1 MNIPNAPLRPMQ
13 NPEGIGADS
22 LGFDLGNTDIN
33 EALDDELKDAEEA
46 ASKNSEESETIKRR
60 KKQKRHSSK
69 STEMGLLK
77 QEISNKEVL
86 EEFAKKAAEKNTS
99 KYKEALTK
107 KFKQEYNEYLKDAAQ
122 DHSQALYKDV
132 YNVTEKARKDTENII
147 KTNKAVHNTQE
158 KISGKETKISEEAI
172 NEKLKTS
179 KKETETFVKK
189 HHTTQI
195 KNQAETQN
203 KMRHFMTLFSE
214 SQIKN
219 DPKKKRHMQTIKKE
233 LLAAGVP
240 TSTLHSLE
248 RNVQSLILKDLK
260 KELKN
265 RFIETC
271 FHYKDSN
278 MTLEIMS
285 SYKQFKEMENVSKEL
300 GLFGEGRA
308 SKETV
313 KNEAKEEI
321 RDYIKHELDQKLIE
335 TKLRTESPK
344 ALLQAFDSFNQLA
357 SFSRFN
363 AGEFLKNFHK
373 KLDDFGLNHFVSPDK
388 KGVLDYDSDDNSKK
402 KDPHTIQELDADTA
416 DEDTLKRL
424 YVKQYLVSGIQE
436 TLSLKWDIFKAEN
449 RLKKQGKTEK
459 IEALKNELSHTAKLK
474 LTFMLRDVFEERA
487 TLVEL
492 SGPKYNLKIGR
503 AHV

>member
-335 TKLRTESPK
+335 TKLRTES
-344 ALLQAFDSFNQLA
+344 Q
-357 SFSRFN
+357 
-363 AGEFLKNFHK
+363 
-373 KLDDFGLNHFVSPDK
+373 
-388 KGVLDYDSDDNSKK
+388 
-402 KDPHTIQELDADTA
+402 
-416 DEDTLKRL
+416 
-424 YVKQYLVSGIQE
+424 
-436 TLSLKWDIFKAEN
+436 
-449 RLKKQGKTEK
+449 
-459 IEALKNELSHTAKLK
+459 
-474 LTFMLRDVFEERA
+474 
-487 TLVEL
+487 
-492 SGPKYNLKIGR
+492 IGR